1 MEEENIDLDQ
11 RYIKLKEF
19 QDLFENIFSKTKT
32 QHNFFP
38 KTKYNLSD
46 GHILILTYLYRVKTC
61 TASDITK
68 YLGITSGGGTVLTDT
83 LLRHNLINRLR
94 LEEDRRVVQLSLS
107 GEGKEIVD
115 QIIENRATAF
125 VKLLHDLEETE
136 IDQMLSVFRKLNKKL
151 K

>member
-1 MEEENIDLDQ
+1 MELNQ

-61 TASDITK
+61 TASDVTK

-94 LEEDRRVVQLSLS
+94 LEEDRRVVQLSLTN
-107 GEGKEIVD
+107 EGKEIVD

-136 IDQMLSVFRKLNKKL
+136 IDQMLSVFRKLYKKL

>member
-1 MEEENIDLDQ
+1 MDQ
-11 RYIKLKEF
+11 RYIKLREF

-46 GHILILTYLYRVKTC
+46 GHILVLTYLYRVKTC

-94 LEEDRRVVQLSLS
+94 LEEDRRVVQLSLTT
-107 GEGKEIVD
+107 EGKEVVD
-115 QIIENRATAF
+115 QIFENRATSF
-125 VKLLHDLEETE
+125 VKLLHDLDETE
-136 IDQMLSVFRKLNKKL
+136 IDQMLSVFRKLNNQL

>member
-1 MEEENIDLDQ
+1 MEENVELDQ

-94 LEEDRRVVQLSLS
+94 LEEDRRVVQLSLTTD
-107 GEGKEIVD
+107 GKEIVD

-136 IDQMLSVFRKLNKKL
+136 IDQMLSVFRKLNKKI

>member
-1 MEEENIDLDQ
+1 MELDQ
-11 RYIKLKEF
+11 RYNKLKEF

-32 QHNFFP
+32 QYNFFP

-46 GHILILTYLYRVKTC
+46 GHILVLTYLYRVKKC

-83 LLRHNLINRLR
+83 LLKHNLINRLR
-94 LEEDRRVVQLSLS
+94 LEEDRRVVQLSLTT
-107 GEGKEIVD
+107 EGKEIVD
-115 QIIENRATAF
+115 QIIENRAKTF
-125 VKLLHDLEETE
+125 VELFHDLEETE
-136 IDQMLSVFRKLNKKL
+136 IDQMLSVFRKINKKL

>member
-1 MEEENIDLDQ
+1 MDQ

>member
-1 MEEENIDLDQ
+1 MELDQ

-61 TASDITK
+61 TASDVTK

-107 GEGKEIVD
+107 TEGKEIVD
-115 QIIENRATAF
+115 QIIQNRATAF

-136 IDQMLSVFRKLNKKL
+136 IDQILSVFRKLNNKL

>member
-1 MEEENIDLDQ
+1 MELDQ

-19 QDLFENIFSKTKT
+19 QGLFENIFSKTKT

-83 LLRHNLINRLR
+83 LLRHNLINRFR
-94 LEEDRRVVQLSLS
+94 LEEDRRVVQLSLTT
-107 GEGKEIVD
+107 EGKEIVD
-115 QIIENRATAF
+115 QIIENRARAF
-125 VKLLHDLEETE
+125 VELLHDLEETE

>member
-1 MEEENIDLDQ
+1 MEENMELNQ

-61 TASDITK
+61 TASDVTK

-94 LEEDRRVVQLSLS
+94 LEEDRRVVQLSLTT
-107 GEGKEIVD
+107 EGKEIVD

-136 IDQMLSVFRKLNKKL
+136 IDQMLSVFRKLYKKL

>member
-1 MEEENIDLDQ
+1 MELDQ

-94 LEEDRRVVQLSLS
+94 LEEDRRVVQLSLTTD
-107 GEGKEIVD
+107 GKEIVD

-136 IDQMLSVFRKLNKKL
+136 IDQMLSVFRKLNKKI

>member
-1 MEEENIDLDQ
+1 MEENIDLDQ
-11 RYIKLKEF
+11 RYIKLREF

-46 GHILILTYLYRVKTC
+46 GHILVLTYLYRVKTC

-94 LEEDRRVVQLSLS
+94 LEEDRRVVQLSLTT
-107 GEGKEIVD
+107 EGKEVVD
-115 QIIENRATAF
+115 QIFENRATSF
-125 VKLLHDLEETE
+125 VKLLHDLDETE
-136 IDQMLSVFRKLNKKL
+136 IDQMLSVFRKLNNQL

>member
-1 MEEENIDLDQ
+1 MEENRELEQ

-19 QDLFENIFSKTKT
+19 QDLFEKIFSKTKT

-46 GHILILTYLYRVKTC
+46 GHILILTYLSRVKTC
-61 TASDITK
+61 TASDISK

-83 LLRHNLINRLR
+83 LLRHNLINRFR
-94 LEEDRRVVQLSLS
+94 LEEDRRVVQLSLTT
-107 GEGKEIVD
+107 EGKEIVN
-115 QIIENRATAF
+115 QIIENRARAF
-125 VKLLHDLEETE
+125 VELLHDLEETE
-136 IDQMLSVFRKLNKKL
+136 IDQMLSVFRKLNNKL

>member
-1 MEEENIDLDQ
+1 MELDQ

-32 QHNFFP
+32 QYNFFP

-61 TASDITK
+61 KASDITK

-94 LEEDRRVVQLSLS
+94 LKEDRRVAQISLTT
-107 GEGKEIVD
+107 EGKEIVD
-115 QIIENRATAF
+115 QIIKNRATAF
-125 VKLLHDLEETE
+125 VELLHDLEETE

>member
-1 MEEENIDLDQ
+1 MEENMELDQ

-32 QHNFFP
+32 QYNFFP

-94 LEEDRRVVQLSLS
+94 LKEDRRVVQLSLTT
-107 GEGKEIVD
+107 EGKEIVD
-115 QIIENRATAF
+115 QIIKNRATAF
-125 VKLLHDLEETE
+125 VELLHDLEETE

>member
-1 MEEENIDLDQ
+1 MDQ

-19 QDLFENIFSKTKT
+19 QDLFEDIFSKTKT

-94 LEEDRRVVQLSLS
+94 LEEDRRVVQLSLTT
-107 GEGKEIVD
+107 EGKEIVD

-136 IDQMLSVFRKLNKKL
+136 IDQMLSVFRKLNKKINTHRNTL
-151 K
+151 

>member
-1 MEEENIDLDQ
+1 MELEQ

-61 TASDITK
+61 TASDITR
-68 YLGITSGGGTVLTDT
+68 YLGITSGGGTVLTDR
-83 LLRHNLINRLR
+83 LLRNNLIKRLR
-94 LEEDRRVVQLSLS
+94 LEEDRRVVQLSLTT
-107 GEGKEIVD
+107 EGKEIVD